1 MRFLI
6 RILFATLGF
15 IFFLLLIFGIVFY
28 QKDIAPEKLIEKY
41 ANTDSKFMV
50 LMGLNVHYKDEG
62 DATDTNPLV
71 LIHGTSSSLLTWDS
85 SARILQKQHRII
97 RLDLPG
103 YGITGPNPE
112 REYGFD
118 YYTTFLDSFLNRLQ
132 VKHCTLAGNSL
143 GGGIVWNYT
152 LVYPEKVSK
161 LILVDAVGFTSS
173 TKSNG
178 ALGFKLAQMPVM
190 NQLLKVITP
199 KFLVKKSL
207 EDVYGDKT
215 KVTTVLVDQ
224 YYDMLL
230 RTGNRQ
236 AILDRMQKGFES
248 NNSEKMKEIKTPTL
262 IIWGEKDQ
270 LIPVDCAYL
279 FKKSI
284 VNSELEILKGV
295 GHVPMEESPEKFSQ
309 LVDQFLKIKSE

>member
-1 MRFLI
+1 MRTVLRFLSVI
-6 RILFATLGF
+6 LGF
-15 IFFLLLIFGIVFY
+15 LCIVFLIIGVVY
-28 QKDIAPEKLIEKY
+28 FKKDIPVEKLIEKY
-41 ANTDSKFMV
+41 ANADSKFMV

-62 DATDTNPLV
+62 DATDSNPLV

-85 SARILQKQHRII
+85 SVSILKKQHRII

-118 YYTTFLDSFLNRLQ
+118 YYNTFLDSFLNRLQ
-132 VKHCTLAGNSL
+132 VKHCALAGNSL
-143 GGGIVWNYT
+143 GGSIVWNYT

-161 LILVDAVGFTSS
+161 LILVDAGGFTSS
-173 TKSNG
+173 TKPNG

-215 KVTTVLVDQ
+215 KVTNALVDQ

-236 AILDRMQKGFES
+236 AIIDRMQKGFGS
-248 NNSEKMKEIKTPTL
+248 DASDKIKEIKTPTL
-262 IIWGEKDQ
+262 IIWGDKDQ
-270 LIPVDCAYL
+270 LIPIDCAYL
-279 FKKSI
+279 FKKNI
-284 VNSELEILKGV
+284 VNSQLEILKSV
-295 GHVPMEESPEKFSQ
+295 GHVPMEESPEKFSY
-309 LVDQFLKIKSE
+309 LVNRFLMIK